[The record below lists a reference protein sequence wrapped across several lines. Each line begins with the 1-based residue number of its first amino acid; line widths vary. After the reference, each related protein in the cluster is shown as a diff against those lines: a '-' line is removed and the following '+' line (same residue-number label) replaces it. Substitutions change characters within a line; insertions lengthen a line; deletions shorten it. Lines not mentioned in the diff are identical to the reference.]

1 MLTRHGGK
9 ACHPACASQFM
20 SNRRTIHWFCL
31 TCLSAALA
39 GCQSSDSVNV
49 LTDEPP
55 AVVATP
61 VVNEPA
67 DGIPA
72 PDPAAPIASQDTP
85 APATTAV
92 TNFSPPFPDRT
103 ELFEPPKR
111 AASSVR
117 RDDEHGE
124 SVELKGFI
132 TVDKPRAV
140 LSIDGVISPVAEG
153 GEKYGVQVI
162 SIQPPSVVLQ
172 RGRSRWTATLE

>member
-1 MLTRHGGK
+1 VDK
-9 ACHPACASQFM
+9 
-20 SNRRTIHWFCL
+20 
-31 TCLSAALA
+31 LA
-39 GCQSSDSVNV
+39 
-49 LTDEPP
+49 EEAP
-55 AVVATP
+55 AVVVTP
-61 VVNEPA
+61 VANESA
-67 DGIPA
+67 DGKPA
-72 PDPAAPIASQDTP
+72 PDLAALDASQDAATP
-85 APATTAV
+85 AATAV
-92 TNFSPPFPDRT
+92 AQFSPPFPERT

-132 TVDKPRAV
+132 NVDQPRAV